1 VIINP
6 ENISNAN
13 YQIIICGSGPAGM
26 SIAIDLEKNKINCL
40 ILEAGDSE
48 YSEKAQNRYNG
59 KVIGQYPD
67 NLSISRLSQFGGTS
81 NHWGGGCRTL
91 DEYDYIKW
99 PIKKKDL
106 NPYLDGACKFLKIK
120 NNFRDEELNN
130 SFKSVEFQNSN
141 LNIYNDY
148 FEYVK
153 KSKYINLALN
163 TSIYN
168 VKFLDNAINEIIIK
182 SEKNSYTIKNKI
194 LVLAC
199 GGIENSR
206 LLLWFRHLNP
216 GYFKDLPIGNYW
228 MEHPYK
234 EVGTGI
240 VDNEEVKKFI
250 GGVNKFNI
258 PSGSNNRSWL
268 AMISPTN
275 NLIKEQK
282 ILNAIIY
289 IDIYERD
296 NSNYKNIL
304 KNLLCTAPKIA
315 DTISKFKGVSCGFS
329 IASSWEQEAI
339 YENYISLSSNEYD
352 DLGVKRVNLNY
363 SISDLTLFTMKK
375 IIEEL
380 GNTFINKKI
389 GRVAGFDYLW
399 DKKKFISNAGYH
411 HLGGTRMG
419 LDLKESV
426 VDKNLKVHNVKN
438 LFVAGSSVF
447 PTGGAANPTLSIVQ
461 LSLKLSKFLIEKII

>member
-1 VIINP
+1 MIIRP
-6 ENISNAN
+6 ENISNTN

-26 SIAIDLEKNKINCL
+26 SIAIDLEEKKIPCL
-40 ILEAGDSE
+40 LVEAGDST

-81 NHWGGGCRTL
+81 GHWGGGCRTL
-91 DEYDYIKW
+91 DEHDYIKW
-99 PIKKKDL
+99 PIKKGDL
-106 NPYLDGACKFLKIK
+106 NPYLDGACKFLKI
-120 NNFRDEELNN
+120 NNSFRDEELNN

-141 LNIYNDY
+141 LNIYEDY
-148 FEYVK
+148 FDHVK

-168 VKFLDNAINEIIIK
+168 IKFQDNEINEIIIK

-240 VDNEEVKKFI
+240 VDSVEVKKFI
-250 GGVNKFNI
+250 SGKNKLNVHENL
-258 PSGSNNRSWL
+258 NNNEWL
-268 AMISPTN
+268 AIISPSYN
-275 NLIKEQK
+275 FIKKEK
-282 ILNAIIY
+282 ILNSIIY
-289 IDIYERD
+289 ITISKRE
-296 NSNYKNIL
+296 NKNPKNIL
-304 KNLLCTAPKIA
+304 KNLLCTAPKLV
-315 DTISKFKGVSCGFS
+315 DLISQFKGVSCGFS

-352 DLGVKRVNLNY
+352 DLGIKRVNLNY
-363 SISDLTLFTMKK
+363 SVSDLTLFTMKK

-380 GNTFINKKI
+380 GKAFIDKNI

-399 DKKKFISNAGYH
+399 DKKKFISGAGYH

-419 LDLKESV
+419 LYFKESV
-426 VDKNLKVHNVKN
+426 VDKNLKVHDIKN
-438 LFVAGSSVF
+438 LYIAGSSVF
-447 PTGGAANPTLSIVQ
+447 PAGGAANPTLSIVQ
-461 LSLKLSKFLIEKII
+461 LSLRLSKFLQSKII